1 MAAHTQADPR
11 LPDPRSD
18 VAVLRAFVAVARGG
32 SVKRAAELLRRTQ
45 PSISARLA
53 LLERAWKTRLFRR
66 VARGMELTPEGA
78 ALLPQAE
85 AVLHSMQRL
94 DQAAGVPIGRADEL
108 RIGAGDALGR
118 HLLPRALTLLLR
130 EQPTLEIHL
139 REGAGPQLIDAVRRG
154 EIDLALVVAASRNAR
169 ADGLE
174 RRRVARSTIQL
185 LVPAGSLDDDADS
198 MTVRALAG
206 QRLVTLQPGSA
217 FREQLELLF
226 ARAGKSLRPAVEV
239 GNLSLVRRFVSAG
252 LGLAAVP
259 AVAFGARERLP
270 GIERRKLVGAPR
282 IDYEAVWREGVPF
295 SPVTRRLLDLIA
307 RD

>member
-1 MAAHTQADPR
+1 MVAGPNSDPR

-45 PSISARLA
+45 PSISARLS
-53 LLERAWKTRLFRR
+53 LLEKAWKTRLFRR

-94 DQAAGVPIGRADEL
+94 DQAAGLPVGRADEL

-118 HLLPRALTLLLR
+118 HLLPRALKLLLR

-139 REGAGPQLIDAVRRG
+139 REGPGPRLVDAVRRG
-154 EIDLALVVAASRNAR
+154 EIDLALVVATPHESK

-174 RRRVARSTIQL
+174 RRRVTRSAIQL
-185 LVPAGSLDDDADS
+185 LVPVGALDDNS
-198 MTVRALAG
+198 ETMTLRALAE

-226 ARAGKSLRPAVEV
+226 ARAGKVLRPAVEV

-259 AVAFGARERLP
+259 DVAFGARERLP
-270 GIERRKLVGAPR
+270 GIERRKLAGVPR

-295 SPVTRRLLDLIA
+295 SSVTRRLLDLLA
-307 RD
+307 RN